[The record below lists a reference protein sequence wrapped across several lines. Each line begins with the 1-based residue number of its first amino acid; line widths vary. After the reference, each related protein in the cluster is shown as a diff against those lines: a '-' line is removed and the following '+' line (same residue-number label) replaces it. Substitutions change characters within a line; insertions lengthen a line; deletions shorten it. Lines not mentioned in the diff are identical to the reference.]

1 MKSILNQLFEHKTL
15 SASEA
20 RAVLQ
25 NMSQGAYNGAEIASF
40 ITVYLMR
47 SITEE
52 ELGGFR
58 DALLDM
64 AIQVDLGDSDY
75 IDVCGTGGDGKNT
88 FNISTLSAFVV
99 AGAGYK
105 VAKHGNYGVSS
116 VSGSSNV
123 LESLG
128 YTFTRDEQALKY
140 QLEETNIC
148 FMHAPLFHPALKAV
162 GGIRKDLGVK
172 TFFNMLGPLVN
183 PARPKKQLAGVFN
196 LPLQRLY
203 AALMQKSHRSFC
215 VLHDLNGFD
224 EISLTGKVKYIT
236 EKGIYLTHAKDLGF
250 DEVVL
255 SEIDGGS
262 TVADSRQIFLDIITG
277 KEQGVK
283 RNVVLA
289 NAALAI
295 QVADGKLTYD
305 LALQKAEE
313 ALKSGAAF
321 DAFQQLI
328 KISADA

>member
-15 SASEA
+15 TASQA
-20 RAVLQ
+20 REVLQ
-25 NMSQGAYNGAEIASF
+25 NMAMGVYNSAEIASF

-64 AIQVDLGDSDY
+64 AIQVDLGGAEVM
-75 IDVCGTGGDGKNT
+75 DVCGTGGDGKNT

-128 YTFTRDEQALKY
+128 YAFTNNEQALRY
-140 QLEETNIC
+140 QLQETHIC

-162 GGIRKDLGVK
+162 GSIRKDLGVK

-183 PARPKKQLAGVFN
+183 PARPKKQIAGVFN

-203 AALMQKSHRSFC
+203 AALLQKSHQSFC

-236 EKGIYLTHAKDLGF
+236 ERGIHLTDARELGF
-250 DEVVL
+250 HEVAADD
-255 SEIDGGS
+255 IDGGK
-262 TVADSRQIFLDIITG
+262 TVADGRKIFLDVITG
-277 KEQGVK
+277 KEKGVK
-283 RNVVLA
+283 KDVVIA

-295 QVADGKLTYD
+295 QVADSELSYPQSLKKAHASLT
-305 LALQKAEE
+305 E
-313 ALKSGAAF
+313 GAAL
-321 DAFQQLI
+321 DAFEKLI
-328 KISADA
+328 KISAHD

>member
-15 SASEA
+15 TASEA

-25 NMSQGAYNGAEIASF
+25 NMAMGTYNDAEIASF

-58 DALLDM
+58 DALLNM
-64 AIQVDLGDSDY
+64 AIQVDLGESDF

-128 YTFTRDEQALKY
+128 YTFTRDEQALRY
-140 QLEETNIC
+140 QLQETNIC

-236 EKGIYLTHAKDLGF
+236 EKGIYLTHASELGF
-250 DEVVL
+250 EAVNV
-255 SEIDGGS
+255 SEIDGGT
-262 TVADSRQIFLDIITG
+262 TVEDGRQIFLDIISG
-277 KEQGVK
+277 KEIGVK

-295 QVADGKLTYD
+295 QTADGELTYD
-305 LALQKAEE
+305 MAFHKADHS
-313 ALKSGAAF
+313 LKGSC
-321 DAFQQLI
+321 I
-328 KISADA
+328 